1 MDLGKEGAPYAYIYL
16 ISGLMLKKHD
26 TKKHADN
33 FSRQTPKF
41 SRSAVLTDQTKLFT
55 NRGATMYYENYR
67 RRMRVK
73 EVRDTLQGSHV
84 LFASEER
91 RGTAAAAAAARSLRW
106 RRKRFGDAADLL
118 LLFCSPSNLYSHVN
132 LARIQ
137 SHSARSRR
145 LPRGDGL
152 PRIEAPIKRLP
163 L

>member
-1 MDLGKEGAPYAYIYL
+1 MDLGKEGNPYAYIYL
-16 ISGLMLKKHD
+16 ISGLMLKHD

-73 EVRDTLQGSHV
+73 EVRDTLQDSHV

-91 RGTAAAAAAARSLRW
+91 RGTAAASAAARCLRW

-137 SHSARSRR
+137 SHSARIRR